1 MLFIVKKISRTAN
14 TFLHESRPFAQ
25 TMIVSKLQA
34 PIKREVFQMTKHTK
48 KDGGT
53 KQKGK
58 GSKGNKTSGSANGS
72 NGYH

>member
-1 MLFIVKKISRTAN
+1 MLSIVRRIKPTVKIFLYEKFFIAN
-14 TFLHESRPFAQ
+14 NIDGEQKTNRGL
-25 TMIVSKLQA
+25 T
-34 PIKREVFQMTKHTK
+34 MTKQTK

>member
-1 MLFIVKKISRTAN
+1 MGNRYQRGGLT
-14 TFLHESRPFAQ
+14 
-25 TMIVSKLQA
+25 
-34 PIKREVFQMTKHTK
+34 MTKKTK

>member
-1 MLFIVKKISRTAN
+1 MSKKS
-14 TFLHESRPFAQ
+14 
-25 TMIVSKLQA
+25 
-34 PIKREVFQMTKHTK
+34 K

>member
-1 MLFIVKKISRTAN
+1 MRFLLAGAKDENEDKGEEMGDINRCSR
-14 TFLHESRPFAQ
+14 LEEGLR
-25 TMIVSKLQA
+25 
-34 PIKREVFQMTKHTK
+34 MTKKTK

-58 GSKGNKTSGSANGS
+58 HKPTHKTSGSANGQ

>member
-1 MLFIVKKISRTAN
+1 MLSIVRRINPTVKISLYEKCFIAN
-14 TFLHESRPFAQ
+14 NIGGEQKTNRGL
-25 TMIVSKLQA
+25 T
-34 PIKREVFQMTKHTK
+34 MTKKTK

-58 GSKGNKTSGSANGS
+58 GSKGNKTLGSANGT

>member
-1 MLFIVKKISRTAN
+1 MLSIVRRINPTVKISLYEKCIIAN
-14 TFLHESRPFAQ
+14 NISGEQKTNRGL
-25 TMIVSKLQA
+25 T
-34 PIKREVFQMTKHTK
+34 MTKKTK

>member
-1 MLFIVKKISRTAN
+1 
-14 TFLHESRPFAQ
+14 
-25 TMIVSKLQA
+25 
-34 PIKREVFQMTKHTK
+34 MTKHTK
-48 KDGGT
+48 KDGST

>member
-1 MLFIVKKISRTAN
+1 MLSIVRKINQTVKIFHYEKFLIAN
-14 TFLHESRPFAQ
+14 NIGGEQ
-25 TMIVSKLQA
+25 TTIGGLT
-34 PIKREVFQMTKHTK
+34 MTKHTK

>member
-1 MLFIVKKISRTAN
+1 MLSIARSIKLIVKIFLYEKFLTADNISVGNRYQ
-14 TFLHESRPFAQ
+14 LGG
-25 TMIVSKLQA
+25 I
-34 PIKREVFQMTKHTK
+34 IMTKHTK

>member
-1 MLFIVKKISRTAN
+1 MPIIVKKIGRTAN
-14 TFLHESRPFAQ
+14 TYLHENKSFVQ
-25 TMIVSKLQA
+25 TMMEGQ
-34 PIKREVFQMTKHTK
+34 PTIKGGFFTMTKQTK

>member
-1 MLFIVKKISRTAN
+1 MGNKTINRGLT
-14 TFLHESRPFAQ
+14 
-25 TMIVSKLQA
+25 
-34 PIKREVFQMTKHTK
+34 MTKQTK

-58 GSKGNKTSGSANGS
+58 GSKGNKTSGSANGT

>member
-1 MLFIVKKISRTAN
+1 MKLAN
-14 TFLHESRPFAQ
+14 L
-25 TMIVSKLQA
+25 SKLRWQA
-34 PIKREVFQMTKHTK
+34 TFFKEVLNMTKKTK

>member
-1 MLFIVKKISRTAN
+1 MEAVYMA
-14 TFLHESRPFAQ
+14 
-25 TMIVSKLQA
+25 
-34 PIKREVFQMTKHTK
+34 KHTK

-58 GSKGNKTSGSANGS
+58 GSPKQKTSGSANGQ

>member
-1 MLFIVKKISRTAN
+1 MMS
-14 TFLHESRPFAQ
+14 
-25 TMIVSKLQA
+25 
-34 PIKREVFQMTKHTK
+34 K

-58 GSKGNKTSGSANGS
+58 KNSPKQKTSGSANGS

>member
-1 MLFIVKKISRTAN
+1 MKVIYLFKLRWKAN
-14 TFLHESRPFAQ
+14 KHLGGSY
-25 TMIVSKLQA
+25 
-34 PIKREVFQMTKHTK
+34 MTKKTK

>member
-1 MLFIVKKISRTAN
+1 MESEVARDNKGVSTEVQYKEAFIMS
-14 TFLHESRPFAQ
+14 
-25 TMIVSKLQA
+25 
-34 PIKREVFQMTKHTK
+34 K

-58 GSKGNKTSGSANGS
+58 KNSPKQKTSSSANGS

>member
-1 MLFIVKKISRTAN
+1 MGNKTTNRGLI
-14 TFLHESRPFAQ
+14 
-25 TMIVSKLQA
+25 
-34 PIKREVFQMTKHTK
+34 MTKQTK

-58 GSKGNKTSGSANGS
+58 GSKGNKTSGSANGT

>member
-1 MLFIVKKISRTAN
+1 MLSIVRRINPTVKISLYEKYFIVNNIGGEQKTNRGLT
-14 TFLHESRPFAQ
+14 
-25 TMIVSKLQA
+25 
-34 PIKREVFQMTKHTK
+34 MTKQTK

>member
-1 MLFIVKKISRTAN
+1 MRSLVKGKSQN
-14 TFLHESRPFAQ
+14 VHELPG
-25 TMIVSKLQA
+25 VSVIADYHAADTIQEMTIL
-34 PIKREVFQMTKHTK
+34 KRRSSFMSK

-58 GSKGNKTSGSANGS
+58 NKGSNHKTSGSANGK

>member
-1 MLFIVKKISRTAN
+1 MLSIVKRIKLTVEI
-14 TFLHESRPFAQ
+14 FLYEKCFIAKNIGGEQITNRGL
-25 TMIVSKLQA
+25 T
-34 PIKREVFQMTKHTK
+34 MTKQTK

>member
-1 MLFIVKKISRTAN
+1 MKNSL
-14 TFLHESRPFAQ
+14 LQ
-25 TMIVSKLQA
+25 T
-34 PIKREVFQMTKHTK
+34 IKVGNRQLIGGLTMTKHTK